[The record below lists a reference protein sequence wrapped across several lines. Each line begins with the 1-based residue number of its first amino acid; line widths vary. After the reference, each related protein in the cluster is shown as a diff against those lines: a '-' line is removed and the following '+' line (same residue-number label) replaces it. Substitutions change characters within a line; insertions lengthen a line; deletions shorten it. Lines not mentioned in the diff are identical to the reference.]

1 MMSRSR
7 RGFSLME
14 VMLATSIL
22 LGSSIVLIELA
33 TIGRKQAN
41 SAYDLNTAQLLCQAK
56 LNELVAKT
64 VSVKPIQEE
73 EFEDNPGWF
82 YSIEIEPARHRR
94 LVSVKVTVSQ
104 EADETRRSSS
114 FSLVRW
120 LPDSILDSKDGLTS
134 SGSRGAR
141 ETREEG
147 DSFGS
152 RPSSADNGPMN
163 SSPPNSRGTPSENS
177 MNGPRRN
184 SRREGSP

>member
-1 MMSRSR
+1 MMHPSR

-64 VSVKPIQEE
+64 ISVKPIQEE

-82 YSIEIEPARHRR
+82 YTIEIEPARHRR

-104 EADETRRSSS
+104 EADETRRSAS
-114 FSLVRW
+114 FSLVQW
-120 LPDSILDSKDGLTS
+120 LPDSILESADGMPSNGTHGMRDESDTS
-134 SGSRGAR
+134 SPRSTSSDSGPMSSRGA
-141 ETREEG
+141 
-147 DSFGS
+147 
-152 RPSSADNGPMN
+152 
-163 SSPPNSRGTPSENS
+163 PSENPS
-177 MNGPRRN
+177 NGPRRN
-184 SRREGSP
+184 ARREGSP